1 MDIFLAQAIKNF
13 VPNSEFTIKDNDYST
28 IEWHVLEGKAPT
40 KAQIEAEIVK
50 IKSNQVAASEEKATA
65 KAALLE
71 RLGITA
77 DEAALLLS

>member
-1 MDIFLAQAIKNF
+1 MQAINNLA
-13 VPNSEFTIKDNDYST
+13 PNSQFTVKNDDYST

-40 KAQIEAEIVK
+40 QSQVDAEVAK
-50 IKSNQVAASEEKATA
+50 IKADEAKAEAQTSAA

-77 DEAALLLS
+77 EEAALLLG

>member
-1 MDIFLAQAIKNF
+1 MTKLTIPTIKEVNAETGEEIVRDMNAQELAQFEI
-13 VPNSEFTIKDNDYST
+13 D
-28 IEWHVLEGKAPT
+28 KAAYLT
-40 KAQIEAEIVK
+40 QMQEIASKAQ
-50 IKSNQVAASEEKATA
+50 A

>member
-1 MDIFLAQAIKNF
+1 MDIYLAQALKNL

-50 IKSNQVAASEEKATA
+50 IKSNEIAAVAEKATA

-71 RLGITA
+71 RLGLTA
-77 DEAALLLS
+77 EEAALLLS